1 MSELIKKRVVRDL
14 IDELANLDPV
24 SLELVGH
31 KVIETLENKTLVH
44 HGINKDYKP
53 VGYTVDTFSQDF
65 TIVGE
70 YSTESDYFE
79 DSSGR
84 KKENRFDKIEK
95 DINHAIEKSGSTPPS
110 TIYLVS
116 SEEEP
121 ASFRGNFNNS
131 KVSEENR
138 KRVKFLD
145 ARELAKAIFRSSLDN
160 SQAADFYRHY
170 LPDFSQNLD
179 RYEYYGRVPS
189 ACAHHQTEQS
199 FIDTIRQH
207 FAAGAQVCVVHG
219 LSGSGKTQAAI
230 DYVRADLPQF
240 GNYLW
245 ISGSDWP
252 DDTPLTA
259 IKRSRGGVAM
269 NVAGLFNATK
279 TLLIIDDLGRA
290 VTPNSFADLRTGFE
304 LGGRVLVTSQIGVP
318 GSPIHLQ
325 LPLMSMAIGLQ
336 VLGEAE
342 DTASETCKQ
351 FVDACRF
358 CPLILAVTREV
369 ARIDDVPADDLYRE
383 ILHDPKTVHENGGG
397 NVMERVLRRLSTE
410 NRQALQKIANSG
422 CTTYDSQFLR
432 GFIGINARA
441 SLQSLAI
448 LNRTAATATLSV
460 HDLICR
466 VSRSGTHADHELA
479 QAITRYLDQ
488 KRGEMTPSVLRQIH
502 LSEDQLQAAYDA
514 GWDAKQAGWLTY
526 SLLQID
532 RPSRA
537 ELIASLKGIELNA
550 DMPIEQLLCI
560 VDAREAASYDLD
572 KEARA
577 AHYQSCADDYGKI
590 AAEAKDPDV
599 RAEMLHHQGKALR
612 RCSEIDA
619 ALACFDQLLKE
630 RPEWQATY
638 GQIAH
643 LGTQTDASADAKKQG
658 EAAIRRLVADV
669 QKDVYAVPLRVSLAA
684 LSRLR
689 SYTNVSSE
697 INADA
702 AAVKQFGDVVA
713 LSAMEGFDQFYE
725 AFLALTALFGY
736 RHGETCLAVAE
747 IFPDMLAIFPNTVH
761 PRQWVNACEAL
772 ANISIVAA
780 RSGNRVLAGK
790 LESTMRA
797 FTDELAS
804 TSGGDPFVARVLA
817 KTFLAINDP
826 TAALEATKK
835 IPDDTKDHWLLY
847 QQAKAELALDQT
859 IAASTTAKRA
869 LDAAGK
875 DPRGKTRLAI
885 YYDLMSQG
893 YEAGGSIP
901 DALQSLETARRLATD
916 DQYERQLTARI
927 EALKARQAL
936 SD

>member
-1 MSELIKKRVVRDL
+1 MSEFIKKRVVKDL
-14 IDELANLDPV
+14 IDELADLDAV

-31 KVIETLENKTLVH
+31 KVIETLESKTLVH

-70 YSTESDYFE
+70 YSTESGYFE
-79 DSSGR
+79 DCSGR

-110 TIYLVS
+110 RIYLVS

-121 ASFRGNFNNS
+121 ASFRGNFNKS
-131 KVSEENR
+131 KISEENR
-138 KRVKFLD
+138 KRVNFLD
-145 ARELAKAIFRSSLDN
+145 ARELAKAIFQSSLDN

-189 ACAHHQTEQS
+189 ACAHHRTEQS
-199 FIDTIRQH
+199 FIDAIRRH
-207 FAAGAQVCVVHG
+207 FAAGAQVCVLHG

-230 DYVRADLPQF
+230 DYVHADLPEF

-259 IKRSRGGVAM
+259 IKRSRGGSAM
-269 NVAGLFNATK
+269 NVAGVFNATK
-279 TLLIIDDLGRA
+279 TLLVVDDLSRA
-290 VTPNSFADLRTGFE
+290 VTSDSFAGLRKGFE
-304 LGGRVLVTSQIGVP
+304 LGGRVLVTSQVGAP
-318 GSPIHLQ
+318 GSAIHLQ
-325 LPLMSMAIGLQ
+325 LPLMSISTGLQ
-336 VLGEAE
+336 ILGEAE
-342 DTASETCKQ
+342 DTASETCKR

-369 ARIDDVPADDLYRE
+369 AKIDDVPTDDLYRE
-383 ILHDPKTVHENGGG
+383 ILQDPKTVHENDGG
-397 NVMERVLRRLSTE
+397 NVMERVLHRLSAE
-410 NRQALQKIANSG
+410 NRQALQKIADSE
-422 CTTYDSQFLR
+422 CAMYDSQFLR
-432 GFIGINARA
+432 VFIGINARA

-466 VSRSGTHADHELA
+466 VSRSGVSTNHELA
-479 QAITRYLDQ
+479 QAIARYVAQ

-502 LSEDQLQAAYDA
+502 LAADQLQAAYDA

-532 RPSRA
+532 NPSRA
-537 ELIASLKGIELNA
+537 ALISRLQGIDVKA
-550 DMPIEQLLCI
+550 DMPIAELLCI
-560 VDAREAASYDLD
+560 VDAREAASYALE
-572 KEARA
+572 KEART
-577 AHYQSCADDYGKI
+577 AHYKSCASDYGRI
-590 AAEAKDPDV
+590 VAETKDLDV

-612 RCSEIDA
+612 RCGEIDA
-619 ALACFDQLLKE
+619 ALACFRELLTE

-643 LGTQTDASADAKKQG
+643 MGAQTDANAEAKIQG

-669 QKDVYAVPLRVSLAA
+669 QQDLYAVPLRVSLAA

-689 SYTNVSSE
+689 SYAKVGNE
-697 INADA
+697 LNENAA
-702 AAVKQFGDVVA
+702 TVKQFGDVVT
-713 LSAMEGFDQFYE
+713 LSALEGFDQFYE
-725 AFLALTALFGY
+725 AFLALTTLFGY

-761 PRQWVNACEAL
+761 GRQWVNACEAL
-772 ANISIVAA
+772 ANVSIVAA

-797 FTDELAS
+797 FADELAS
-804 TSGGDPFVARVLA
+804 TSGNDPFVARVLT
-817 KTFLAINDP
+817 KTFLAIDDP
-826 TAALEATKK
+826 TAALEAAKK
-835 IPDDTKDHWLLY
+835 IGDDAKDHWLLY
-847 QQAKAELALDQT
+847 QQAKAELALGQ
-859 IAASTTAKRA
+859 AAPASTTAKRA
-869 LDAAGK
+869 LDAAEK
-875 DPRGKTRLAI
+875 DPKGKARLAI
-885 YYDLMSQG
+885 YHDLISQCH
-893 YEAGGSIP
+893 EARGSVAE
-901 DALQSLETARRLATD
+901 ALASAEAARSSASN
-916 DQYERQLTARI
+916 DQYERQLSARV
-927 EALKARQAL
+927 EALKARQG
-936 SD
+936 